1 MFGIGKKTVLKAIQ
15 KQPLLLFGN
24 VDTKEEDFISEAKK
38 FVAACYGVNNESS
51 SKNRKVIWERR
62 TSFAKLT
69 GQPVEL
75 RSLPPTDPVLE
86 LNIHRARHTR
96 LIWGAS
102 LQPDPPLSDSL

>member
-51 SKNRKVIWERR
+51 FKNRKVLWERR
-62 TSFAKLT
+62 TSCAKLT
-69 GQPVEL
+69 EQPVAL
-75 RSLPPTDPVLE
+75 RSLPMLE
-86 LNIHRARHTR
+86 LNIHR
-96 LIWGAS
+96 AS
-102 LQPDPPLSDSL
+102 LQPDPPLSDSLKKGWYQDLV